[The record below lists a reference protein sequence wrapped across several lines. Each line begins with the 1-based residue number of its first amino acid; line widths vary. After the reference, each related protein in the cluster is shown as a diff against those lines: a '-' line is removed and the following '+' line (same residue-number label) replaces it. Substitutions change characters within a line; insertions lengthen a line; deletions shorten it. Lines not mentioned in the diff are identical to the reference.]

1 MSVRSEKSTESDA
14 ARVGSRRARGWTST
28 FTSLSERDYA
38 WYFAGNFAFFMGMQ
52 MQMILRGYLA
62 LKLTNVAIAL
72 GLVAAS
78 VAIPMML
85 VAPFGG
91 TVADRVD
98 KRKLLIISQTGS
110 AIAAL
115 IMALLILSDAVE
127 FWHLLVMSLV
137 TGTIMSFNMPARQA
151 IVPQLVPQHKLMN
164 AISLQQAGMNLTRI
178 LAPATAGLLIGPFGV
193 GVVYLITFV
202 LFLVAVASEF
212 HLPVHGMK
220 AIRKKAPF
228 REDFLGG
235 FKYIRDHRMIAL
247 LLSLGLVFPLLGFPL
262 QQMLPVFARDV
273 FNDDGGSKLGL
284 LAASQGIG
292 GLAGAMIAA
301 NLGGFP
307 QKGKLMLVGGLWMGG
322 LFIAFTQMSMF
333 IPALFMLALG
343 NVGGMIFQTTNNTVI
358 QSNIPAEVRGRVMS
372 VMMMSFGLMP
382 LGVLPVAAAADRFGP
397 DVAVA
402 GSSTLLLVALVAFF
416 TLSRRLRTL
425 RTDEGAVLAQL
436 VDDEDGQEDR
446 LIGND
451 EDEEQGAEQHDRE
464 GTPFLEG
471 PAGAVLRALPN
482 RSAGGRDAA
491 GRAGVAAD
499 SEQQQD
505 GDGVEHR
512 HQGVDGLEGGDGEQD
527 AAHDAADDAH
537 AVLGGLAHRDGGAER
552 FDGHQGGEDRLSR
565 GLEEGD
571 GDALQRDQRDHLPGL
586 DPTAEQQRDE
596 GQAGDAVEDLRGDE
610 DVTSRIAVHEGAG
623 KHAEDK
629 VGGHTSRNDR
639 ADKEGGV
646 GQFEDEN
653 RAGDLVHPMRGGAR
667 DHRGPEHSEVAIAE
681 GREGTAQVAGGRGC
695 QRWRCA
701 QLRRRGARG
710 GGSGRRWDRA
720 TRPTRLGHLLLLG
733 GSAAEQVGQTLAGE
747 LVGLGVVDDDAFA
760 ILNALSGLSDL
771 RCDFVWDL
779 ERAMLVG
786 VQKVAGMDRDAADG
800 HRLADLDEVHIGM
813 RDEELLGEELEA
825 ELTDLIQIANA
836 AVCDEADGVQG
847 MMNVAVD
854 FAPEGADGRLV
865 EVLDDDDAGRG
876 HALNEGVPFEGGLA
890 LGILGGGDAGADLG
904 GGGVAHDGRQLRES
918 AQDVRAEEAGRAALQ
933 VEGFDRVADGGGGPG
948 LKGLEL

>member
-1 MSVRSEKSTESDA
+1 MSVRSEKSTENDA
-14 ARVGSRRARGWTST
+14 SARVGSRRARGWPST
-28 FTSLSERDYA
+28 FTSLGERDYA

-62 LKLTNVAIAL
+62 LELTNVAIAL

-78 VAIPMML
+78 VAIPMLL

-91 TVADRVD
+91 TVADRVN

-164 AISLQQAGMNLTRI
+164 AISLQLAGMNLTRI
-178 LAPATAGLLIGPFGV
+178 LAPATAGLLIGPLGV

-247 LLSLGLVFPLLGFPL
+247 LLSLGLVFPLFGFPL

-322 LFIAFTQMSMF
+322 FFIAFTQMSMF

-425 RTDEGAVLAQL
+425 RLDQLRQVDLSLAQ
-436 VDDEDGQEDR
+436 
-446 LIGND
+446 
-451 EDEEQGAEQHDRE
+451 A
-464 GTPFLEG
+464 
-471 PAGAVLRALPN
+471 AKAV
-482 RSAGGRDAA
+482 
-491 GRAGVAAD
+491 
-499 SEQQQD
+499 
-505 GDGVEHR
+505 
-512 HQGVDGLEGGDGEQD
+512 
-527 AAHDAADDAH
+527 
-537 AVLGGLAHRDGGAER
+537 
-552 FDGHQGGEDRLSR
+552 
-565 GLEEGD
+565 
-571 GDALQRDQRDHLPGL
+571 
-586 DPTAEQQRDE
+586 
-596 GQAGDAVEDLRGDE
+596 
-610 DVTSRIAVHEGAG
+610 
-623 KHAEDK
+623 
-629 VGGHTSRNDR
+629 
-639 ADKEGGV
+639 
-646 GQFEDEN
+646 
-653 RAGDLVHPMRGGAR
+653 
-667 DHRGPEHSEVAIAE
+667 AE
-681 GREGTAQVAGGRGC
+681 GRITQAEADERSGKNDAPELESASAAARPASVRVPDPIVTAVRPAPQHATAPQPETVVGRQPVRWSGTVTVGSAG
-695 QRWRCA
+695 RWRRPA
-701 QLRRRGARG
+701 VLSSAFGLGMVLGFVASGSGEFVQGIRSWLARIFDSDARRRR
-710 GGSGRRWDRA
+710 
-720 TRPTRLGHLLLLG
+720 
-733 GSAAEQVGQTLAGE
+733 
-747 LVGLGVVDDDAFA
+747 
-760 ILNALSGLSDL
+760 
-771 RCDFVWDL
+771 
-779 ERAMLVG
+779 
-786 VQKVAGMDRDAADG
+786 
-800 HRLADLDEVHIGM
+800 
-813 RDEELLGEELEA
+813 
-825 ELTDLIQIANA
+825 
-836 AVCDEADGVQG
+836 
-847 MMNVAVD
+847 
-854 FAPEGADGRLV
+854 
-865 EVLDDDDAGRG
+865 
-876 HALNEGVPFEGGLA
+876 
-890 LGILGGGDAGADLG
+890 
-904 GGGVAHDGRQLRES
+904 
-918 AQDVRAEEAGRAALQ
+918 
-933 VEGFDRVADGGGGPG
+933 
-948 LKGLEL
+948 